1 MYLEENIFLKLVFLA
16 HFEASILEITQKV
29 TDQEKTTSP
38 QITRN
43 FTATADFFFFY
54 QQASK
59 KAMTEMWFPLQL

>member
-29 TDQEKTTSP
+29 TDQEKTTSL

-43 FTATADFFFFY
+43 FTATADFFFY